1 MKLSKTSAQAALAMG
16 VLAVQ
21 ADGQYLQARHIAE
34 KLNIPT
40 VSALKILQALTR
52 GYLIESQLGRSGG
65 YRLTSPASD
74 VTLLK
79 IVEAIDGP
87 VRGQMRIDS
96 APEAVSQGVNR
107 LREACDA
114 AALALRAQLE
124 LTTVADLAMAA

>member
-21 ADGQYLQARHIAE
+21 AEGQYLQARHIAE

-52 GYLIESQLGRSGG
+52 GHLIESQLGRSGG
-65 YRLTSPASD
+65 YRLTSPAAD

-96 APEAVSQGVNR
+96 APAGISHGVDR

-124 LTTVADLAMAA
+124 QTTVADLATAA

>member
-1 MKLSKTSAQAALAMG
+1 MKLSKTSAQAALALG

-52 GYLIESQLGRSGG
+52 GHLIESQLGRSGG
-65 YRLTSPASD
+65 YRLTSPAAE

-96 APEAVSQGVNR
+96 APAAISQGVER

-114 AALALRAQLE
+114 AATALRTQLE
-124 LTTVADLAMAA
+124 MTTVADLAMVA